1 MKFTSS
7 SAQSFVGEVLRH
19 RNKLSFP
26 FTNKTCIHTIQ
37 PTQIANYHLVK
48 PKYTSLMKQQFLIA
62 HTSRQNEILALLSR
76 QLGYKY
82 IFSQKDV
89 YMKKFLVLTL

>member
-1 MKFTSS
+1 
-7 SAQSFVGEVLRH
+7 
-19 RNKLSFP
+19 
-26 FTNKTCIHTIQ
+26 
-37 PTQIANYHLVK
+37 
-48 PKYTSLMKQQFLIA
+48 MKQQFLIA